1 MRRLAALL
9 FLSALALSACSE
21 KKNPNYDPPPP
32 YDGRTVGHHKFDGG
46 SSDPYGKSSEGGEG
60 GGEAKGGEGK

>member
-9 FLSALALSACSE
+9 IILALALSACE
-21 KKNPNYDPPPP
+21 KKNPNTDPPPP

-46 SSDPYGKSSEGGEG
+46 GTDPYGKSSEGSE
-60 GGEAKGGEGK
+60 GGEGK